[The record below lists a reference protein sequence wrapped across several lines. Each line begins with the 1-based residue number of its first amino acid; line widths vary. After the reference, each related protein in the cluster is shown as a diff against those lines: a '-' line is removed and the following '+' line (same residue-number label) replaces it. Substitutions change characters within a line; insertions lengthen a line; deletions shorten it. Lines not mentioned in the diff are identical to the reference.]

1 MFIGHFAP
9 AFIAAAVS
17 PERPR
22 LGLMFVAAQLVDWG
36 FFLLT
41 LAGVEHMR
49 IVDPPASVMAPID
62 FYHMPFTHSLIG
74 AAIWAAAMLGVVAVL
89 RRDLVL
95 GALAGLV
102 VLSHWLLD
110 WLVHVPD
117 LTIDGTPPKLGLGLW
132 NLPWVAIPLELGLTL
147 AAFAF
152 YLRRTRG
159 PAGPPAILI
168 GVMLLLQAISWF
180 GPHPTS
186 AGAAFAIQ
194 ALFAFGLMTVLAT
207 WVGENRW
214 FRKRGNLAFALQ

>member
-9 AFIAAAVS
+9 AFVAAAVS

-22 LGLMFVAAQLVDWG
+22 LATMFVAAQLVDWG
-36 FFLLT
+36 FFA
-41 LAGVEHMR
+41 LAAIGVEHMR
-49 IVDPPASVMAPID
+49 IDPAASVMVPYD
-62 FYHMPFTHSLIG
+62 LYDMPYTHSLLG
-74 AAIWAAAMLGVVAVL
+74 TLIWAAAFLGIVAL
-89 RRDLVL
+89 RDRSLRT

-102 VLSHWLLD
+102 VVSHWVLD

-132 NLPWVAIPLELGLTL
+132 NVPWVAVPLELGLTA

-159 PAGPPAILI
+159 PVGPPLVLA
-168 GVMLLLQAISWF
+168 GVMLLLQAINWLA
-180 GPHPTS
+180 PHPES
-186 AGAAFAIQ
+186 AGLLVYLQ
-194 ALFAFGLMTVLAT
+194 ALFAFGLLTALAA
-207 WVGENRW
+207 WVSKNRW

>member
-9 AFIAAAVS
+9 AFVAAAVS

-22 LGLMFVAAQLVDWG
+22 LGTMFVAAQLVDWA
-36 FFLLT
+36 FFLFT
-41 LAGVEHMR
+41 MVGVEHMR
-49 IVDPPASVMAPID
+49 VVDPPASVMAPID
-62 FYHMPFTHSLIG
+62 FHHMPYTHSLIG
-74 AAIWAAAMLGVVAVL
+74 AALWAAAMLGVIAL
-89 RRDLVL
+89 YRRDWQL
-95 GALAGLV
+95 GVLAGLV
-102 VLSHWLLD
+102 VLSHWVLD

-117 LTIDGTPPKLGLGLW
+117 LTISGTPPKLGLGLW

-147 AAFAF
+147 GAFAF

-180 GPHPTS
+180 GPHPQS
-186 AGAAFAIQ
+186 AGLFFALQ
-194 ALFAFGLMTVLAT
+194 ALVAFGVMTALAT
-207 WVGENRW
+207 WVGKNRW

>member
-9 AFIAAAVS
+9 AFAAAAIS

-22 LGLMFVAAQLVDWG
+22 LGTMFVAAQLVDWG
-36 FFLLT
+36 FFT
-41 LAGVEHMR
+41 LATIGVERMR
-49 IVDPPASVMAPID
+49 VDPAASVMVPFD
-62 FYHMPFTHSLIG
+62 LYHMPYTHSLLG
-74 AAIWAAAMLGVVAVL
+74 AAIWAAAFLGVVAVYQRNL
-89 RRDLVL
+89 MV

-132 NLPWVAIPLELGLTL
+132 NYPWVAIPLELGLTL

-159 PAGPPAILI
+159 PVGPPAVLI
-168 GVMLLLQAISWF
+168 GVMLLLQAINWF
-180 GPHPTS
+180 GPHPES
-186 AGAAFAIQ
+186 AGPFLYLQ
-194 ALFAFGLMTVLAT
+194 ALLAFGVMTALAV

-214 FRKRGNLAFALQ
+214 FRKRGGLALSGR